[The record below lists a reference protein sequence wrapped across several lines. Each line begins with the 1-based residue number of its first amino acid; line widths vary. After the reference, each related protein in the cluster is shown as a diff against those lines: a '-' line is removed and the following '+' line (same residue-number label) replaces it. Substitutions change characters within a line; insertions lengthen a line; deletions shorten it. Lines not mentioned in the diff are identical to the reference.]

1 MSKNEWLITQLEL
14 LKSYLSSPNN
24 SEKDCPFK
32 FEKGI
37 SQCTFYF
44 QNITDSYILTICN
57 GKEGKLD
64 LKPLD
69 KMMIAAKKE
78 HKRIIKTSTSKISD
92 NEYFKAIALYYGG
105 NVGIEKK
112 LAFGGLHIERIETL
126 NKVLIWIEKE
136 KFDYDFEI
144 SFVAKIGYYQ
154 GFTCTFYAKDIYAVL
169 KERNLE
175 ISDFETLKTFL
186 YEYEKEIKGG
196 ATGLIEILE
205 SEQLSKQKFI
215 NSIKLTKTG
224 KQKANISYNDYAIC
238 HNYEKE
244 IMKLYEKV
252 QAIKK
257 LEEII

>member
-1 MSKNEWLITQLEL
+1 MSKNEWFITQLEL

-32 FEKGI
+32 FEKAI

-44 QNITDSYILTICN
+44 QNITDSYTVTICN
-57 GKEGKLD
+57 DKYGKLD

-69 KMMIAAKKE
+69 KMIIAAKKE
-78 HKRIIKTSTSKISD
+78 HKRVIKINAPKISD
-92 NEYFKAIALYYGG
+92 NEYFKALALYYGG

-112 LAFGGLHIERIETL
+112 LAFGGLNEERIETL
-126 NKVLIWIEKE
+126 NKVLLWIEKE

-144 SFVAKIGYYQ
+144 SFAAKIGYYQ

-186 YEYEKEIKGG
+186 YEYEKETKGG
-196 ATGLIEILE
+196 ASGLIEILE
-205 SEQLSKQKFI
+205 SEQNSRQKYI

-224 KQKANISYNDYAIC
+224 KQKANVSYNDSMIC
-238 HNYEKE
+238 HNYEKA

-257 LEEII
+257 LEGM